1 MKPAWNYLYEIKV
14 NCGYKNPPSLVG
26 GRVHDQT
33 QSPGFHSY
41 QGHALS
47 Y

>member
-14 NCGYKNPPSLVG
+14 NCGYKHPPSLVG

-33 QSPGFHSY
+33 QSPGFRSY